1 MLPERRALRLPHYDY
16 TTPGAYFVT
25 ICTQNRA
32 CSLSRIVNDQVTLFP
47 AGEVSK
53 AVLLSLPRRFAGV
66 ELDAFVIMP
75 NHIHAILTLVGV
87 RFIASENS
95 PLQNPLGNANTPAP
109 ASLDVQRQ
117 HLPPRASRGNAAAD
131 ENALRTG
138 SPIGR
143 SRADAINRTPTVG
156 EIVRAFKASVAR
168 QVRVAGAVEFAWQR
182 SYYEHVLRT
191 EDQLGRARRY
201 IGENPLRWALDEE
214 NPRRG

>member
-75 NHIHAILTLVGV
+75 NHIHAIL
-87 RFIASENS
+87 
-95 PLQNPLGNANTPAP
+95 
-109 ASLDVQRQ
+109 
-117 HLPPRASRGNAAAD
+117 
-131 ENALRTG
+131 
-138 SPIGR
+138 
-143 SRADAINRTPTVG
+143 
-156 EIVRAFKASVAR
+156 
-168 QVRVAGAVEFAWQR
+168 
-182 SYYEHVLRT
+182 
-191 EDQLGRARRY
+191 
-201 IGENPLRWALDEE
+201 
-214 NPRRG
+214 